1 MFRMLS
7 TSSEMKITHVWKEMK
22 EQNSN
27 QKTNKTPVVALDR
40 VGASKHPC
48 A

>member
-1 MFRMLS
+1 
-7 TSSEMKITHVWKEMK
+7 MK

-48 A
+48 AWNEFVLLEA